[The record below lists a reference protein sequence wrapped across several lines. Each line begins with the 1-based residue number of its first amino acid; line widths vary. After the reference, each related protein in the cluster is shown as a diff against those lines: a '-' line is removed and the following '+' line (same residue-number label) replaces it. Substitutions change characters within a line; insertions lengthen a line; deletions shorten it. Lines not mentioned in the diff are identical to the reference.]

1 MTTSSFGGTRAN
13 FRGRLEDERMLK
25 GRGRYVS
32 DWTLPNQASGH
43 FLRSDRPHAKIA
55 SIDAS
60 AALAMPGVI
69 AVITGEELAAA
80 GLKPIPAA
88 APFKWSD
95 GSEQRPAS
103 RPSLA
108 HGVVR
113 HVGEPVALIVA
124 ETAAQAQDAAEAVL
138 VEYEELPAV
147 TTAQEALAK
156 SAPQLHAGAPGNLV
170 LDFEGGDA
178 AATKA
183 AFAKAAKIVR
193 LRAYHSRVVGNPM
206 EPRAAMGSYDPAQDR
221 YYLHGTTQGVGP
233 MRAQL
238 SAVLGVAPDKV
249 RVVAEEVG
257 GGFGVRFNAYP
268 EYGALLYAAK
278 KLGRP
283 VKWIGTRSEVFLGDE
298 QARDIVHSGE
308 MALSAEGRILGMRFD
323 YLSNLGAYVAFTG
336 AVVNTIGL
344 VNVICGVYDVQAVH
358 VRGRLVL
365 TNTIPTAAYRGAGR
379 PVASYALERLA
390 DQAAREL
397 GLDPAEFRRRNM
409 IPKAKMP
416 YKLVSGFEYDCGDFE
431 GVMDKALAESQ
442 WKDFEE
448 RRQKSQA
455 QGKLR
460 GRGIATYIEMTAPG
474 GFAPYDQAHITWETD
489 GAKFTGLTLRTASHN
504 HGQSHETTF
513 AQIVSGVLGIPM
525 ERIRLRTAEPD
536 FDLTA
541 NPTGGS
547 RTLHG
552 LGSAMFFASQ
562 EIVKNGMA
570 LAAEEL
576 ESAQADIEFVA
587 GTYRIKGTDR
597 QVGIE
602 SLANKFK
609 GRLDLDFKDRPKVP
623 GTFPNGCHIAEVE
636 IDPETGETEIVSYV
650 ACDDVGNIINHQV
663 VEGQMQ
669 GGVTQGAGHI
679 FAEQTVYDSSGQLLT
694 GSFMDYAMPRAGL
707 VGGLRVIDHAVPTAS
722 NPLGAKGVG
731 EGGVTGSMPCLMNA
745 VMDALGQAGV
755 KRFDMPASQQRVWQ
769 AIQAARAGRPDALA
783 IEDSA

>member
-1 MTTSSFGGTRAN
+1 MTSFGGN
-13 FRGRLEDERMLK
+13 YKGRLEDERMLK

-32 DWTLPNQASGH
+32 DWDLPGQARGH
-43 FLRSDRPHAKIA
+43 FLRSDRPHARIV
-55 SIDAS
+55 SIDPS

-69 AVITGEELAAA
+69 AVLTGEELAAA

-95 GSEQRPAS
+95 GSEQRPAQ
-103 RPSLA
+103 RLSLA
-108 HGVVR
+108 HAVVR
-113 HVGEPVALIVA
+113 HIGEPVALIVA
-124 ETAAQAQDAAEAVL
+124 ETAAQAQDAAEAVM
-138 VEYEELPAV
+138 VEYDDLPSV
-147 TTAQEALAK
+147 TGAAEALENG
-156 SAPQLHAGAPGNLV
+156 APTLHAGAPGNLV

-178 AATKA
+178 AATAA
-183 AFAKAAKIVR
+183 AFAKAAKVVK
-193 LRAYHSRVVGNPM
+193 LRAYHTRVVGNPM
-206 EPRAAMGSYDPAQDR
+206 EPRAATGSYDAAKGM

-233 MRAQL
+233 MRGQL

-283 VKWIGTRSEVFLGDE
+283 VKWTGSRSEVFLGDE
-298 QARDIVHSGE
+298 QARDIVHSSE
-308 MALSAEGRILGMRFD
+308 LALDKDGRILGMRFD
-323 YLSNLGAYVAFTG
+323 YLSNMGAYVVFTG
-336 AVVNTIGL
+336 SVVNTIGL
-344 VNVICGVYDVQAVH
+344 VNVNCGVYDVQAVH

-365 TNTIPTAAYRGAGR
+365 TNTVPTAAYRGAGR
-379 PVASYALERLA
+379 PVASYALECLI
-390 DQAAREL
+390 DKAAHEL

-416 YKLVSGFEYDCGDFE
+416 YKLVGGFEYDCGDFE
-431 GVMDKALAESQ
+431 AVMNKALAESD
-442 WKDFEE
+442 WKNFEG
-448 RRQKSQA
+448 RKKQSRAK
-455 QGKLR
+455 GRLR

-474 GFAPYDQAHITWETD
+474 GFAPYDQAHITWEDD
-489 GAKFTGLTLRTASHN
+489 GSVTLRTASHN

-513 AQIVSGVLGIPM
+513 AQIVGSVLGIPM
-525 ERIRLRTAEPD
+525 EKIRLRTAEPD

-552 LGSAMFFASQ
+552 LGSAMFSASQ

-576 ESAQADIEFVA
+576 ESAQSDIEFVA
-587 GTYRIKGTDR
+587 GSYKIKGTDR
-597 QVGIE
+597 EVRIE
-602 SLANKFK
+602 SLASKFK
-609 GRLDLDFKDRPKVP
+609 GKLNLDFKDRPKVP

-636 IDPETGETEIVSYV
+636 IDPETGEPEIVSYV

-679 FAEQTVYDSSGQLLT
+679 FAEQAIYDTSGQLLT

-707 VGGLRVIDHAVPTAS
+707 VGGLRVIDHAVPTAT

-745 VMDALGQAGV
+745 VMDALRQGGV
-755 KRFDMPASQQRVWQ
+755 QRFDMPATSQRVWAALRAAQ
-769 AIQAARAGRPDALA
+769 AGDSEALA
-783 IEDSA
+783 VPA